1 VRRRCRHR
9 QDRCKAFARDFTAA
23 PKGVA
28 KHTFSKSTPA
38 GTQLVTST
46 VQHLMLQWPES
57 PHPDSQR
64 EGLRRHARGRRPG
77 VQGPA
82 GSSTPSAEE
91 LPMAASNDPSRC
103 QRQAIPA
110 AGAVHPGSPP
120 AERVRG
126 SSPARTTGA
135 ARSSGQIWADH
146 NLPLLVK
153 TTTGP
158 PPPDHRA
165 AAPAQGT
172 TTAVRGRRP
181 GNHAP
186 TSRPTTPPAIST
198 FRRRH
203 QRTGKDPCHLRQQ
216 GPPPPRQ
223 GPAAAAAMGARWGR
237 GYRRR
242 LGRPR
247 CRLGATRGYQLAITD
262 WHMYIFSLVSPPST
276 TSHVV
281 FSLVLFSLPIKPW
294 TKDIILI
301 LIFNAFYEK
310 WFSHQNNS
318 HFSK

>member
-1 VRRRCRHR
+1 MAGITTSGQPKRRPPPPCPGPPPRRPRPCRKQHAQRQRAAHGSLQRPLPPPAPSHPGRRR
-9 QDRCKAFARDFTAA
+9 
-23 PKGVA
+23 
-28 KHTFSKSTPA
+28 
-38 GTQLVTST
+38 
-46 VQHLMLQWPES
+46 
-57 PHPDSQR
+57 
-64 EGLRRHARGRRPG
+64 
-77 VQGPA
+77 
-82 GSSTPSAEE
+82 GS
-91 LPMAASNDPSRC
+91 
-103 QRQAIPA
+103 
-110 AGAVHPGSPP
+110 PGSPP

-181 GNHAP
+181 GIHAP

-247 CRLGATRGYQLAITD
+247 CRLGATRGWGLALGYLYD
-262 WHMYIFSLVSPPST
+262 HNT
-276 TSHVV
+276 TLTS
-281 FSLVLFSLPIKPW
+281 FFINPL
-294 TKDIILI
+294 
-301 LIFNAFYEK
+301 
-310 WFSHQNNS
+310 
-318 HFSK
+318 